1 MDVKGAGDSYPARDD
16 HYRYN
21 YLFTQRRRARWMVD
35 LEVSVVKQA
44 GNEVVG
50 ALVGHGESEMSD
62 FWVLGFIGPFHE
74 E

>member
-1 MDVKGAGDSYPARDD
+1 
-16 HYRYN
+16 
-21 YLFTQRRRARWMVD
+21 MVD
-35 LEVSVVKQA
+35 LEVSGVKQA